1 MTKQAAHALHL
12 EVGDVLS
19 FRTSSGNG
27 YLQIPIRAIAYAPVS
42 QGLIISRNTWTGTL
56 GQGFKPTAALL
67 GSGAEHRNIKDVDG
81 VLRVT
86 DFNRQKDGLTQSI
99 SSFAGIFAL
108 LKLAALAMGL
118 IVLYNLGVLNYS
130 EEER

>member
-1 MTKQAAHALHL
+1 MGRVSNPQQPSW
-12 EVGDVLS
+12 GWGPS
-19 FRTSSGNG
+19 IGTS
-27 YLQIPIRAIAYAPVS
+27 R
-42 QGLIISRNTWTGTL
+42 TWTA
-56 GQGFKPTAALL
+56 FC
-67 GSGAEHRNIKDVDG
+67 GSPISTGR
-81 VLRVT
+81 
-86 DFNRQKDGLTQSI
+86 KDGLTQSI